1 MANPRYYKCEVIS
14 YYLIPSSGSTTSLG
28 SNGTSTPWTWCLTP
42 RKPLFLRPEAPRP
55 QVRMGRRPH
64 RRGALSPTNPCSFV
78 RKHHVPRSGWA
89 DAGTDVVLHSPQ
101 SLVPSFP
108 LHQVFGLFR
117 SFNPSDLVTI
127 QKTWVFSTINLIGA
141 TRKTGGSNW
150 GYKPPLLT
158 RASRRG
164 FSLCS
169 SLSVIATLAA
179 PKGAYLTNGSS
190 YSFTLSLSTAISC
203 FSWSLIYFLIV
214 SSLRPTVLT

>member
-1 MANPRYYKCEVIS
+1 M
-14 YYLIPSSGSTTSLG
+14 
-28 SNGTSTPWTWCLTP
+28 
-42 RKPLFLRPEAPRP
+42 
-55 QVRMGRRPH
+55 H
-64 RRGALSPTNPCSFV
+64 RRAYYGV
-78 RKHHVPRSGWA
+78 RRAPFGHFFMGWICIYKNA
-89 DAGTDVVLHSPQ
+89 KNVEIS
-101 SLVPSFP
+101 
-108 LHQVFGLFR
+108 
-117 SFNPSDLVTI
+117 
-127 QKTWVFSTINLIGA
+127 IGA
-141 TRKTGGSNW
+141 TRKMGGSNW

-179 PKGAYLTNGSS
+179 PKGAYLANGSS

>member
-1 MANPRYYKCEVIS
+1 MFFNSNQLSNAQITLANAHDNPIS
-14 YYLIPSSGSTTSLG
+14 YCWRDPTKYQDFAGNKAPICSSAGSKAIPQMH
-28 SNGTSTPWTWCLTP
+28 P
-42 RKPLFLRPEAPRP
+42 
-55 QVRMGRRPH
+55 
-64 RRGALSPTNPCSFV
+64 
-78 RKHHVPRSGWA
+78 
-89 DAGTDVVLHSPQ
+89 
-101 SLVPSFP
+101 
-108 LHQVFGLFR
+108 
-117 SFNPSDLVTI
+117 
-127 QKTWVFSTINLIGA
+127 IGA

>member
-1 MANPRYYKCEVIS
+1 MQNIDLTGKTILVT
-14 YYLIPSSGSTTSLG
+14 GSAGFIG
-28 SNGTSTPWTWCLTP
+28 SNLVLELLKSES
-42 RKPLFLRPEAPRP
+42 EATIIGLDNVNDYYDVSIKEWR
-55 QVRMGRRPH
+55 
-64 RRGALSPTNPCSFV
+64 LSE
-78 RKHHVPRSGWA
+78 
-89 DAGTDVVLHSPQ
+89 
-101 SLVPSFP
+101 
-108 LHQVFGLFR
+108 
-117 SFNPSDLVTI
+117 
-127 QKTWVFSTINLIGA
+127 IGA

>member
-1 MANPRYYKCEVIS
+1 MYELRFSASQHHFSPIPLGHS
-14 YYLIPSSGSTTSLG
+14 TLIHPAGAE
-28 SNGTSTPWTWCLTP
+28 
-42 RKPLFLRPEAPRP
+42 KVMQEPLFGAFLHHFSPIPGKRPELE
-55 QVRMGRRPH
+55 VRAGFGP
-64 RRGALSPTNPCSFV
+64 LS
-78 RKHHVPRSGWA
+78 
-89 DAGTDVVLHSPQ
+89 
-101 SLVPSFP
+101 
-108 LHQVFGLFR
+108 
-117 SFNPSDLVTI
+117 
-127 QKTWVFSTINLIGA
+127 IGA

>member
-1 MANPRYYKCEVIS
+1 MLHSCYKSNKKNLETIKLQGFQWRRTWDSNPRGCYTLLDFQSSSLAARSILQKYLVIS
-14 YYLIPSSGSTTSLG
+14 DAHLYYHRNKVNASIFYIFFE
-28 SNGTSTPWTWCLTP
+28 
-42 RKPLFLRPEAPRP
+42 LF
-55 QVRMGRRPH
+55 G
-64 RRGALSPTNPCSFV
+64 
-78 RKHHVPRSGWA
+78 
-89 DAGTDVVLHSPQ
+89 
-101 SLVPSFP
+101 
-108 LHQVFGLFR
+108 
-117 SFNPSDLVTI
+117 
-127 QKTWVFSTINLIGA
+127 IGA

-158 RASRRG
+158 RASRSG

>member
-1 MANPRYYKCEVIS
+1 MSMGGVVLRG
-14 YYLIPSSGSTTSLG
+14 IPPGGITVSHPIQTGKTGEPPTDPNGTKAATINNHSIIPILHSSGKQG
-28 SNGTSTPWTWCLTP
+28 
-42 RKPLFLRPEAPRP
+42 K
-55 QVRMGRRPH
+55 
-64 RRGALSPTNPCSFV
+64 
-78 RKHHVPRSGWA
+78 
-89 DAGTDVVLHSPQ
+89 
-101 SLVPSFP
+101 
-108 LHQVFGLFR
+108 
-117 SFNPSDLVTI
+117 
-127 QKTWVFSTINLIGA
+127 IGA

>member
-1 MANPRYYKCEVIS
+1 M
-14 YYLIPSSGSTTSLG
+14 PSGGGAARGRDGYALDGSDGSSVGSG
-28 SNGTSTPWTWCLTP
+28 
-42 RKPLFLRPEAPRP
+42 
-55 QVRMGRRPH
+55 
-64 RRGALSPTNPCSFV
+64 
-78 RKHHVPRSGWA
+78 
-89 DAGTDVVLHSPQ
+89 VVLHSPQ
-101 SLVPSFP
+101 TLVPSSTGTTPPGTNRPSIGSAWCFSPRKP
-108 LHQVFGLFR
+108 LSLRRRAPRPRAGRTYTDVGNGIAV
-117 SFNPSDLVTI
+117 SFCSPP
-127 QKTWVFSTINLIGA
+127 KIGA

-179 PKGAYLTNGSS
+179 PKGAYLTNESS

>member
-1 MANPRYYKCEVIS
+1 MLPAPRYPLCLRFGEQNLHISTAEFELPGHPAAAPLCSPLLANPCGFV
-14 YYLIPSSGSTTSLG
+14 SGSKIFTFL
-28 SNGTSTPWTWCLTP
+28 P
-42 RKPLFLRPEAPRP
+42 PLFALSGA
-55 QVRMGRRPH
+55 RRPPDLSLPSARW
-64 RRGALSPTNPCSFV
+64 RRLWLVGSFGGA
-78 RKHHVPRSGWA
+78 RK
-89 DAGTDVVLHSPQ
+89 
-101 SLVPSFP
+101 
-108 LHQVFGLFR
+108 
-117 SFNPSDLVTI
+117 
-127 QKTWVFSTINLIGA
+127 IGA

>member
-1 MANPRYYKCEVIS
+1 MNLIRKINDSSTARSPLSSRGMSSERRTLYSCED
-14 YYLIPSSGSTTSLG
+14 IPAKKVLAA
-28 SNGTSTPWTWCLTP
+28 
-42 RKPLFLRPEAPRP
+42 RVA
-55 QVRMGRRPH
+55 
-64 RRGALSPTNPCSFV
+64 RGIP
-78 RKHHVPRSGWA
+78 
-89 DAGTDVVLHSPQ
+89 
-101 SLVPSFP
+101 
-108 LHQVFGLFR
+108 
-117 SFNPSDLVTI
+117 
-127 QKTWVFSTINLIGA
+127 IGA

-179 PKGAYLTNGSS
+179 PKGAYLANGSS

>member
-1 MANPRYYKCEVIS
+1 MKNPGPVSSPPSRKFLIFAQIYLKIIRS
-14 YYLIPSSGSTTSLG
+14 YYIKIRPPSQ
-28 SNGTSTPWTWCLTP
+28 
-42 RKPLFLRPEAPRP
+42 LFFA
-55 QVRMGRRPH
+55 
-64 RRGALSPTNPCSFV
+64 
-78 RKHHVPRSGWA
+78 
-89 DAGTDVVLHSPQ
+89 
-101 SLVPSFP
+101 PSFC
-108 LHQVFGLFR
+108 F
-117 SFNPSDLVTI
+117 
-127 QKTWVFSTINLIGA
+127 FSKIGA

>member
-1 MANPRYYKCEVIS
+1 MGAGRVGKGGSCWRGPTEDKGFASRATPTWAPAGRQNPSFVGVARRRIKA
-14 YYLIPSSGSTTSLG
+14 LPARRRQHGL
-28 SNGTSTPWTWCLTP
+28 
-42 RKPLFLRPEAPRP
+42 AP
-55 QVRMGRRPH
+55 GGI
-64 RRGALSPTNPCSFV
+64 RGALLAWPA
-78 RKHHVPRSGWA
+78 SGQRRE
-89 DAGTDVVLHSPQ
+89 DDVSVACE
-101 SLVPSFP
+101 
-108 LHQVFGLFR
+108 R
-117 SFNPSDLVTI
+117 T
-127 QKTWVFSTINLIGA
+127 KIGA

-169 SLSVIATLAA
+169 SLSVISTLAA